1 MNSPI
6 KTLAAGLIILA
17 FVVPATANPAE
28 SGASSS
34 PASPLKPDHLTL
46 AETVAEALRA
56 NPSLKSLA
64 HRTEAAR
71 REAAATSGARW
82 GELNLIGNY
91 SRLNDDQ
98 IVRPMSSELLVG
110 GMPGLP
116 FDRDQLHYGAVYEL
130 PLFLGGRL
138 INQIAIARLETQK
151 SNLRLEGTRWQ
162 VRFNAVSLYTA
173 CQALDGMRAALDE
186 QIAALEKTRA
196 RLDEMVISGKRPELD
211 RLKAVEE
218 LAGAQAQRANLSA
231 ERIRVTGLLLALLGR
246 DPAGTL
252 AVDPW
257 SEITPP
263 TTAVRADLKFTVAA
277 NSTVHAARLESEQAD
292 HGASA
297 ARGAFLPKVSVS
309 ANYLENT
316 GTTIHRSLETWGVSL
331 GVSLPVFD
339 GNARSQR
346 LAGAR
351 EKRLAAQAA
360 LAQTQLKVAAELQD
374 ALARLDAAR
383 TVLASAQAQV
393 AAGGEAAR
401 IEQVR
406 YDTGADTIEDLLRAL
421 AHEQGAKAAL
431 AAARAGLIT
440 AGERIN
446 TIVEQEISQ

>member
-1 MNSPI
+1 M
-6 KTLAAGLIILA
+6 KKYAAWLMTLALTLS
-17 FVVPATANPAE
+17 PAAVSAE
-28 SGASSS
+28 TDASPP
-34 PASPLKPDHLTL
+34 PASPLKTDRLTL
-46 AETVAEALRA
+46 TETVAEALRA
-56 NPSLKSLA
+56 NPGLKALA
-64 HRTEAAR
+64 HRTEGAR
-71 REAAATSGARW
+71 REASASSGARW

-130 PLFLGGRL
+130 PLYLGGRL
-138 INQIAIARLETQK
+138 VNQIKIARLEAQK
-151 SNLRLEGTRWQ
+151 SELLLEGTRWQ

-173 CQALDGMRAALDE
+173 CQALDGMRAAMDE

-196 RLDEMVISGKRPELD
+196 RLDEMVSSGKRPELD

-252 AVDPW
+252 NVDPLPEG
-257 SEITPP
+257 SATLALSSDELK
-263 TTAVRADLKFTVAA
+263 TTVSAS
-277 NSTVHAARLESEQAD
+277 STVHAARLEAEQAD
-292 HGASA
+292 RGLGS
-297 ARGAFLPKVSVS
+297 ARGAFLPKVSLS

-316 GTTIHRSLETWGVSL
+316 GTTINRSLETWGVSL
-331 GVSLPVFD
+331 GVSIPVFD
-339 GNARSQR
+339 GNARYQR

-351 EKRLAAQAA
+351 EKRLAAQEA
-360 LAQTQLKVAAELQD
+360 LTQTQLKAAAELQD
-374 ALARLDAAR
+374 ALARLEAAR

-431 AAARAGLIT
+431 AAAQAGLIT

-446 TIVEQEISQ
+446 SIVEKEIFP

>member
-1 MNSPI
+1 M
-6 KTLAAGLIILA
+6 KTQAVWLMTLALA
-17 FVVPATANPAE
+17 LPPAIRAEPGASAPPAT
-28 SGASSS
+28 
-34 PASPLKPDHLTL
+34 PLKTPHLSLT
-46 AETVAEALRA
+46 ETVTEALRA
-56 NPSLKSLA
+56 NPGLKGLA
-64 HRTEAAR
+64 HRVEAAR
-71 REAAATSGARW
+71 REAFASSGARW
-82 GELNLIGNY
+82 GELNLVGSY

-98 IVRPMSSELLVG
+98 ILRPMSGELLVG

-130 PLFLGGRL
+130 PLYVGGRL
-138 INQIAIARLETQK
+138 VNQVKIARLEAQK
-151 SNLRLEGTRWQ
+151 SALLLEGTRWQ

-173 CQALDGMRAALDE
+173 CQALDGMQAAMDE
-186 QIAALEKTRA
+186 QIAALEKTHA
-196 RLDEMVISGKRPELD
+196 RLDQMVSAGKRPELD
-211 RLKAVEE
+211 RLKALEE
-218 LAGAQAQRANLSA
+218 LAGAQAQRANLAA

-246 DPAGTL
+246 DPAGAF
-252 AVDPW
+252 AVDPLP
-257 SEITPP
+257 EPAAAP
-263 TTAVRADLKFTVAA
+263 AAGLDDLQSTLAA
-277 NSTVHAARLESEQAD
+277 SSTVHTAHLEAEQAD
-292 HGASA
+292 RGLGS

-316 GTTIHRSLETWGVSL
+316 GTTINRSLETWGVSL
-331 GVSLPVFD
+331 GVSIPVFD
-339 GNARSQR
+339 GNARYQR

-360 LAQTQLKVAAELQD
+360 LTQAQLKAAAELQE

-383 TVLASAQAQV
+383 IALVSAQAQV

-431 AAARAGLIT
+431 AAAQTGLIT

-446 TIVEQEISQ
+446 SIAEKEIFP

>member
-1 MNSPI
+1 MKINAAWLM
-6 KTLAAGLIILA
+6 TLALTLSAVALSA
-17 FVVPATANPAE
+17 DT
-28 SGASSS
+28 GAS
-34 PASPLKPDHLTL
+34 PPHASTLKTDRLTL
-46 AETVAEALRA
+46 TETVAEALRA
-56 NPSLKSLA
+56 NPGLKALA
-64 HRTEAAR
+64 HRTEATR
-71 REAAATSGARW
+71 HDAAATTGARW
-82 GELNLIGNY
+82 GELNFMGNV

-98 IVRPMSSELLVG
+98 ILRPMSSQLLVA

-116 FDRDQLHYGAVYEL
+116 FDRDQVHYGAVYEL
-130 PLFLGGRL
+130 PLYVGGRL
-138 INQIAIARLETQK
+138 VNQIKIARLEAQK
-151 SNLRLEGTRWQ
+151 SELLLEGTRWQ

-173 CQALDGMRAALDE
+173 CQALDGMQAALDE

-196 RLDEMVISGKRPELD
+196 RLDEMVSSGKRPELD

-218 LAGAQAQRANLSA
+218 LADAQAQRANFAA

-246 DPAGTL
+246 DPAGALTVDPLPAVSAAL
-252 AVDPW
+252 AVSPGD
-257 SEITPP
+257 SK
-263 TTAVRADLKFTVAA
+263 TTAAA
-277 NSTVHAARLESEQAD
+277 NSTFHAALLEAEQAD
-292 HGASA
+292 RGVSS

-316 GTTIHRSLETWGVSL
+316 GLTIDRSLETWGVSL
-331 GVSLPVFD
+331 GVSIPVFD

-351 EKRLAAQAA
+351 ERRRAAQEA
-360 LAQTQLKVAAELQD
+360 LVQTQLKIAAELQD
-374 ALARLDAAR
+374 ALGRHDAAR

-421 AHEQGAKAAL
+421 AREQGAKASL
-431 AAARAGLIT
+431 AAAQAGLIT

-446 TIVEQEISQ
+446 SIVEKEIYP